1 MVRISLVTRPDQAR
15 RRVAKVLFWNW
26 EMYTFFSL
34 IGTNIC
40 LKLQNVFVFCCN
52 TNIFVQNG
60 GMYLFHITKGICFK
74 LQKLS
79 KKSKSFW
86 CLCKLIYDQCYQCIV
101 ELLISF
107 IDAEIVTPGGN
118 VKGCTHRNIPPAR
131 SIPPSSGRWIFICDE
146 LGLVRRAPLYNWP
159 GWKGIR
165 GDLTLRHIP
174 PPVYTHIP
182 TSGYPLANCLI

>member
-1 MVRISLVTRPDQAR
+1 
-15 RRVAKVLFWNW
+15 
-26 EMYTFFSL
+26 MYIFFSL
-34 IGTNIC
+34 IRTNIC

-60 GMYLFHITKGICFK
+60 GMYLFHITKRYLFQVAKVVKKVKEFLVFMQVDIWSV
-74 LQKLS
+74 LS
-79 KKSKSFW
+79 VHCW
-86 CLCKLIYDQCYQCIV
+86 TVYQ
-101 ELLISF
+101 F
-107 IDAEIVTPGGN
+107 YHAENVTPGGN
-118 VKGCTHRNIPPAR
+118 VKGCTNKNIPPAR

-146 LGLVRRAPLYNWP
+146 LGLVRRASLYKWP
-159 GWKGIR
+159 GWKGMR